1 MTKADKEYFDL
12 PIWQLQ
18 VLGVWAADCA
28 ERSLAVYEN
37 AEKDDPRPRRAIEG
51 IREFAMSGKRTN
63 ALRKASLDA
72 LRASSGTSDLA
83 ASAAA
88 KAASLAAASAFTH
101 PFKDLHQA
109 KHILGPAAY
118 SALAIELLQNG
129 EPMAAL
135 VEIEWAVTNANDH
148 IADLLK
154 KMPEQNSGRKRIN
167 QLLQILDQRIRD
179 KFR

>member
-18 VLGVWAADCA
+18 VLGVW
-28 ERSLAVYEN
+28 
-37 AEKDDPRPRRAIEG
+37 
-51 IREFAMSGKRTN
+51 
-63 ALRKASLDA
+63 
-72 LRASSGTSDLA
+72 
-83 ASAAA
+83 AAA

-118 SALAIELLQNG
+118 SALAIELLHNG
-129 EPMAAL
+129 EPMASL
-135 VEIEWAVTNANDH
+135 VEIEWAITNANDH

-154 KMPEQNSGRKRIN
+154 KMPEQHSGRKRIN
-167 QLLQILDQRIRD
+167 QLLQILDQGIRD